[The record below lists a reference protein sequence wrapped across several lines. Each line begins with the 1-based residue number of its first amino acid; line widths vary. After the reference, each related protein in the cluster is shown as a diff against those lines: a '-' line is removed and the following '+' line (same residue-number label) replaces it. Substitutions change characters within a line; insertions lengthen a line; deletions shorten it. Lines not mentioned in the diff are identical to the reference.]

1 MRLRRGKNEGRAG
14 MAALVVNAD
23 FSMSEFRRAIASAL
37 PAYARPVFIR
47 IVPAIE
53 LTGTFKLRKQE
64 LALEGYDPA
73 RVRDELYMDEPARQE
88 YLPVDAALHERLQV
102 GKVRL

>member
-73 RVRDELYMDEPARQE
+73 RVRDGLYVEDPLRQD
-88 YLPVDAALHERLQV
+88 YVPLDAAVHARLRA